1 MKGQLGRAVSKAKD
15 KGGSG
20 ASPKR
25 TWSASVG
32 WAAILVGAAV
42 AVSATVNPALGRT
55 VHWDWTVPLA
65 AGLFALAA
73 LSLRRRWV

>member
-15 KGGSG
+15 DGGWGSR
-20 ASPKR
+20 PKR
-25 TWSASVG
+25 TWLASVG

-42 AVSATVNPALGRT
+42 ALSATVNPALGRT
-55 VHWDWTVPLA
+55 IHWDWTGPLA